1 VHLIYTN
8 NESRQTKERLH
19 TERGTAR
26 VERDATQQWVGS
38 LEAKLERERAR
49 KLDAENASARL
60 MADLGWEKAKVLTL
74 DEELHKARM
83 NLEAEASEH
92 DMLRAT
98 IGVVCEDLEVA

>member
-1 VHLIYTN
+1 
-8 NESRQTKERLH
+8 
-19 TERGTAR
+19 
-26 VERDATQQWVGS
+26 
-38 LEAKLERERAR
+38 
-49 KLDAENASARL
+49 